1 MTTSRLILFALIGV
15 AALVVVAAI
24 VVGMRSRIKVDVN
37 SALVRTGFGGMKIET
52 RQSKTVLCLPL
63 LHQYRMVRFI
73 SKTVDLEIGGGDY
86 ASTRDGLSV
95 NCQAVVSVSSLRDKA
110 SILEQMAPSQASSP
124 SGSSQEAMLHRKA
137 IAAVKRILSARDYA
151 DLAGSLSIV
160 DQESL
165 APLVSRLETQ
175 GLTVERIEIDNI
187 RLLRLEE
194 IDESDTAHQKTRH
207 FLIEKAQQEQARAQ
221 QEALDA
227 SGKELE
233 DQTEKIIADG
243 QEEVNEKQ
251 ANLER
256 ESKERELSRSE
267 DHKRVVGAIGKSND
281 SQVGELQDLGESSQ
295 QDLQAKMNSDQ
306 AASESDRDDRLAQI
320 ASNRDEELERI
331 EGDKQSKVDRDVKAA
346 EQIIKESKVGSQ
358 YVELEKTDIED
369 EGKAKLA
376 VQKTEEEIKR
386 EELENEITEQ
396 RAQKEAAKEA
406 TESSRSEAAQ
416 VAEEAEADG
425 SDQLTES
432 NQEPE

>member
-1 MTTSRLILFALIGV
+1 MTTSRLVLFALIGV
-15 AALVVVAAI
+15 VALVVVAAI
-24 VVGMRSRIKVDVN
+24 IVGIRSRIKVDVN

-165 APLVSRLETQ
+165 APLASRLETQ

-221 QEALDA
+221 QQALDA

-233 DQTEKIIADG
+233 DQTETIIADG

-281 SQVGELQDLGESSQ
+281 SQVGELQEFGESSQ
-295 QDLQAKMNSDQ
+295 QDLQAKMSSDQ
-306 AASESDRDDRLAQI
+306 AASESDRDDRLAQ
-320 ASNRDEELERI
+320 AKSSRDEELERI
-331 EGDKQSKVDRDVKAA
+331 EGDKRSEVAREAETAASEEDAMSRHEEQQKAEIQQA
-346 EQIIKESKVGSQ
+346 EQT
-358 YVELEKTDIED
+358 ELAAQETEQKD
-369 EGKAKLA
+369 KLA
-376 VQKTEEEIKR
+376 Q
-386 EELENEITEQ
+386 LENEITEQ

-406 TESSRSEAAQ
+406 TAVSRSEAAQ

-425 SDQLTES
+425 SEQLTES
-432 NQEPE
+432 NQDPE